1 MLGTMN
7 TPSRSDLLA
16 QLAQINLM
24 ERGSLSQ
31 RSFKDRSTDAPAQFK
46 LQSWEHGKNYTRHV
60 TSEQL
65 PLVRKAIEGYAKF
78 QDLTTQLA
86 DTIIAQTREQLQ
98 SLRHNSKKRTHP
110 TGPHRPRPRN
120 RAPDRVV
127 CLGTTRRE

>member
-98 SLRHNSKKRTHP
+98 SLRHNSIKKNP
-110 TGPHRPRPRN
+110 PHRSSSPKTKKS
-120 RAPDRVV
+120 RA
-127 CLGTTRRE
+127 